1 VVGGTVLQQEVDV
14 SEATAQ
20 PDEEAESRPLSVIV
34 LAILCGVALVLAV
47 VHLLQALAIVPYF
60 IGPIAIHDFNWW
72 YSLMWISMIWLWSA
86 AIRAVWTLDTSAPW
100 FVLIVAGFN
109 VLFDFSTMALSP
121 NGTTDLSASFIVSL
135 AIFGFAILPS
145 TKHAFAVD

>member
-1 VVGGTVLQQEVDV
+1 VFGGTVLHQEVDV

-135 AIFGFAILPS
+135 VIFGFAILPS

>member
-1 VVGGTVLQQEVDV
+1 VFGGTVLQQEVDV

-20 PDEEAESRPLSVIV
+20 PDEEAGSRPLSVIV

-135 AIFGFAILPS
+135 VIFGFAILPS